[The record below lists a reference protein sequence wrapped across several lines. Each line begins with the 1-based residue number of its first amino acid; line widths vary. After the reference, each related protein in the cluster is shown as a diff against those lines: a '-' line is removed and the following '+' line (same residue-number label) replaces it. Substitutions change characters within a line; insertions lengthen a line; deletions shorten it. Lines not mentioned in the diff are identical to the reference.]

1 MIRVYSSSDNAFHT
15 LEPHDSHT
23 LPEGTVWVDLNQP
36 SAMEEDWVQKKLGI
50 ELPTREDMQEIET
63 SSRLYQ
69 DGATTTMTATLLW
82 KSETEVP
89 DTTNVSFLL
98 NKGILVTVRYAEPR
112 PFGTCQAHAL
122 QAPDLYASGAL
133 MLVGLLEAIVDRTA
147 DVLEKVS
154 AQVDGI
160 SKHISERRRREH
172 DARRSSLELE
182 VLMNDV
188 VFNQNVATQIRVS
201 LVSLGRMVGF
211 MPVAKEFQARKDRDE
226 MKERMA
232 SLAHDIQSLTDHTGF
247 LNDTMNFLLDAALGF
262 INIEQNAIIKIFS
275 IAAVVFLPPTLVASI
290 YGMNFKHMPELDWH
304 QGYLVA
310 LLLMI
315 LSGVLPYLWFKKR
328 GWL

>member
-1 MIRVYSSSDNAFHT
+1 MIKVYSAADKSFQT
-15 LEPHDSHT
+15 VEPHESHT

-36 SAMEEDWVQKKLGI
+36 SSLEEAWLEKELGLKI
-50 ELPTREDMQEIET
+50 PTREDMDEIEP

-82 KSETEVP
+82 KSDSDIP

-98 NKGILVTVRYAEPR
+98 NKGVLVTVRYAEPK
-112 PFGTCQAHAL
+112 PFAMCQMHAL
-122 QAPDLYASGAL
+122 QAPELYASGAL
-133 MLVGLLEAIVDRTA
+133 MMVGLLEAVVDRTA

-154 AQVDGI
+154 AQVHGI
-160 SKHISERRRREH
+160 SRSISERRRREH
-172 DARRSSLELE
+172 DARRSSMELE

-201 LVSLGRMVGF
+201 LVSLGRMVAF
-211 MPVAKEFQARKDRDE
+211 MPVAKEFQARGDREDL
-226 MKERMA
+226 KERMA

-247 LNDTMNFLLDAALGF
+247 LNDTTGFLLNAALGF

-275 IAAVVFLPPTLVASI
+275 IAAVVFLPPTLIASI
-290 YGMNFKHMPELDWH
+290 YGMNFKYMPELDWG

-310 LLLMI
+310 LFLMI
-315 LSGVLPYLWFKKR
+315 LSGVLPYLWFKRR
-328 GWL
+328 GWM